1 MTLTYRGQKY
11 VPNHTAATRLQ
22 PVVLMYRG
30 LKLAK

>member
-11 VPNHTAATRLQ
+11 VPNHTAASKQ
-22 PVVLMYRG
+22 PMVLVYRG